1 MMQRIYT
8 HEVYKEDSLGGWN
21 FSGKEWIGKKKT
33 KEADL
38 TVNLLTKAPE

>member
-1 MMQRIYT
+1 MKTTKRILWMGET
-8 HEVYKEDSLGGWN
+8 LVEKSEL
-21 FSGKEWIGKKKT
+21 GKKKKA

>member
-1 MMQRIYT
+1 MKSTKRILQVGET
-8 HEVYKEDSLGGWN
+8 LVEKSDLE
-21 FSGKEWIGKKKT
+21 KKKT